1 MVPANASDQP
11 REMACS
17 SPPLTPAED
26 SRESPEEHD
35 AQTMLQPAPQD
46 GKSLAQLFDG
56 GTLVSQSFA
65 QSLLQSILSSVESRD
80 PVVANAWADTL
91 LDVLELLPRATISQQ
106 VLPVAVQKGQLS
118 QSPLSRLVSC
128 RLLGAV
134 AALLEPAAVQRELLP
149 LAESL
154 CQDPDP
160 NVRAGLCCQ
169 LGALT
174 RSVGLGLTK
183 QYLMPCLVEL
193 SGDGD
198 GAVRR
203 AALEATVTMLGLLDD
218 VPCRDN
224 LVSLVLRWRRRP
236 AGELAFL
243 ATQFGPLCHL
253 PTGILEKSGWLV
265 ELYQELST
273 TGLGIF
279 NKTSPDKMPT
289 PQATGARCRRTCAH
303 FFPLD
308 SSGSNARYGT
318 VCYAESFEPEL
329 LHIWRGLC
337 TDPDSSVR
345 SAMASGVSQVVNTL
359 RGHGIVCWP
368 RLLLCEICGL
378 LTEGLLAESLS
389 GLVQA
394 LSACRDLCQPS
405 CRGCDGCCTEKQLVE
420 LVSAAEACIARA
432 GLKWRR
438 EAAVWSAI
446 GCLAGPLLPAFL
458 EERITERLLRRTQAS
473 GPLPCRLAAVQSLV
487 AFLRSSAS
495 GQERLLTDITREL
508 AEARSSRSRLM
519 FVQLCA
525 HVEDSELLEQWQLVR
540 HLHRL
545 AADDPVENV
554 RRQAS
559 RCMEQLE
566 PGLKAAPQS
575 MTSKAHSAG
584 TSRLKTMALSVLKGT
599 SMEHLPS
606 SRVPISSRRWPP
618 GPTEK
623 QESRTW
629 PRLSKV
635 SALQSPGRPAEKSP
649 SPSRIPVLG
658 SAYRNKRQPTEPLG
672 KQVPD

>member
-26 SRESPEEHD
+26 GRGSPDEHD
-35 AQTMLQPAPQD
+35 TQATLQPAPQD

-134 AALLEPAAVQRELLP
+134 AALLEPAVVQRELLP

-160 NVRAGLCCQ
+160 DVRAGLCCQ
-169 LGALT
+169 LGTLT

-183 QYLMPCLVEL
+183 QYLLPCLVEL
-193 SGDGD
+193 SGDVD

-224 LVSLVLRWRRRP
+224 LVSLVLRWRRRS
-236 AGELAFL
+236 ASELAFL

-253 PTGILEKSGWLV
+253 PAGILEKSGWLV

-273 TGLGIF
+273 AGLGVS
-279 NKTSPDKMPT
+279 NKSSLDKMPT

-303 FFPLD
+303 FFPD
-308 SSGSNARYGT
+308 MVQFVT
-318 VCYAESFEPEL
+318 AESFEAEL
-329 LHIWRGLC
+329 LPVWRGLC
-337 TDPDSSVR
+337 ADPDLSVR
-345 SAMASGVSQVVNTL
+345 SAMAGGVGQVVNTL
-359 RGHGIVCWP
+359 RDHGVVGWP
-368 RLLLCEICGL
+368 RLLLCEICSL
-378 LTEGLLAESLS
+378 LTEGLLAESLA
-389 GLVQA
+389 GLVLA
-394 LSACRDLCQPS
+394 LLACREMCRPT
-405 CRGCDGCCTEKQLVE
+405 CRGCDGCCTEEQLVE
-420 LVSAAEACIARA
+420 LISSAEACIARV

-438 EAAVWSAI
+438 EAAVWSAM
-446 GCLAGPLLPAFL
+446 GCLAGPLLLAPL
-458 EERITERLLRRTQAS
+458 EERITKHLLQRTQAS

-487 AFLRSSAS
+487 AFLRSSAN
-495 GQERLLTDITREL
+495 GRERLLADITRDL

-525 HVEDSELLEQWQLVR
+525 HIQDSELLEQWQLVQ
-540 HLHRL
+540 HLHHL

-554 RRQAS
+554 RRQAG
-559 RCMEQLE
+559 RCLEQLE
-566 PGLKAAPQS
+566 PGLKAVPQS
-575 MTSKAHSAG
+575 TTTKALLAG
-584 TSRLKTMALSVLKGT
+584 TSRLKTMALSVLKG
-599 SMEHLPS
+599 SSLEHLPS
-606 SRVPISSRRWPP
+606 SKVPVSSRRWPP
-618 GPTEK
+618 GLTEK
-623 QESRTW
+623 QGSRTW
-629 PRLSKV
+629 PRLNKV
-635 SALQSPGRPAEKSP
+635 SAAQSPGRPAEKSP
-649 SPSRIPVLG
+649 SPSRIPVLE

-672 KQVPD
+672 KQVSD